1 MRTQAAL
8 PSDMTLVEAAEAA
21 EAAEAEEVAA
31 DPEDEEREAVA
42 TGEAT

>member
-1 MRTQAAL
+1 
-8 PSDMTLVEAAEAA
+8 MTLVEAA

-31 DPEDEEREAVA
+31 DPEDAESEAVA